1 MHIASRDFQ
10 FKFDKREKLGMIT
23 PIWCTDYP
31 ITKGQTTFRLE
42 LSPGESGA
50 ALAEHASKLEP
61 SLLLFLRQL
70 NTSKSRRL
78 CPAKTRRSYTSSTGP
93 QTTRT

>member
-70 NTSKSRRL
+70 NTLKVETALS
-78 CPAKTRRSYTSSTGP
+78 GQNP
-93 QTTRT
+93 QTIHFKYRPRTTRT